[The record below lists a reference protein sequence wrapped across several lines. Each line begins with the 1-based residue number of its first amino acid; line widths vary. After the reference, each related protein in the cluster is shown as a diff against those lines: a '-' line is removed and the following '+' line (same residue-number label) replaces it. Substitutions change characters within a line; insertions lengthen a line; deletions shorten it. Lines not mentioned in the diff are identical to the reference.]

1 MMSLMRIDGEP
12 SGPIPIIPLLTPR
25 TDEIPVIYR
34 KPEGY
39 DLIVT
44 QMLVGIL
51 GICAVTVTAAFVV
64 MLAVAR

>member
-12 SGPIPIIPLLTPR
+12 SGPIPLLTPR